1 MARNHIHLD
10 DIVADIMLLVNDET
24 YLNNTAES
32 TIRNL
37 ALRGIRD
44 IGFDMMKRVKSLK
57 LNIDTTNNTVPLPDD
72 FVDLI
77 KIGVVGGDGIVRVIG
92 ENKHINMSQVYE
104 TDSDGDTFDSDGDG
118 VRDLVDSKSATGS
131 TSNIGDPLGET
142 MDSYIF
148 RNYIYQ
154 GSSGRLYGFGGGH
167 HGAQYRLNHDQD
179 RIEMLP
185 GHGINQVVIE
195 YVCDEARSLNPHVH
209 VYAEEAI
216 RSYVYYKLIDK
227 KSIVPISEK
236 QRARAE
242 YYNER
247 RLANSRMKS
256 FSKEDALTVI
266 RKNYRQS
273 PKF

>member
-1 MARNHIHLD
+1 MARNHIHID
-10 DIVADIMLLVNDET
+10 DIIADIMLLVDEES
-24 YLNNTAES
+24 YLNNTSES
-32 TIRNL
+32 MIRNL

-44 IGFDMMKRVKSLK
+44 IGFDMMKRVKSIK
-57 LNIDTTNNTVPLPDD
+57 MDIDLTNNTVDLPDD

-92 ENKHINMSQVYE
+92 ENKHINMSQVYD
-104 TDSDGDTFDSDGDG
+104 TDDDGDTFDSDGDG
-118 VRDLVDSKSATGS
+118 VRDLKDSKSATGS
-131 TSNIGDPLGET
+131 VSTEDPLRDG

-148 RNYIYQ
+148 RNYVYH
-154 GSSGRLYGFGGGH
+154 GSAGRLYGFGGGH
-167 HGAQYRLNHDQD
+167 TGSEYRLNHDQD

-185 GHGINQVVIE
+185 GHGIKQVVIE
-195 YVCDEARSLNPHVH
+195 YVCDEARSLDPHVH
-209 VYAEEAI
+209 VYAEEAV
-216 RSYVYYKLIDK
+216 RAYVYYKLIDK

-236 QRARAE
+236 QRARQE

-273 PKF
+273 PKY